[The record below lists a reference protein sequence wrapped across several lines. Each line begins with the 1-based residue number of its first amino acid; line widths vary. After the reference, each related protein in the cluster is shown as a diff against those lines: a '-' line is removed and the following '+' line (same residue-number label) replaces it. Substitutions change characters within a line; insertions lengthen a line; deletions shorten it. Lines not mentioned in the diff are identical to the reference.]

1 MREVFAVLLLAA
13 VLLLVLLVL
22 LLEMGVGLGGG
33 IKAVFTQVDEFTKV

>member
-1 MREVFAVLLLAA
+1 MSEVFTVPLSAA

-22 LLEMGVGLGGG
+22 LLGMRMGSG

>member
-22 LLEMGVGLGGG
+22 LLGMGVGMGSG